1 MSYIGNVSD
10 LECDKNEFS
19 RPRPAG
25 IVTKMAA
32 HKLSSEPKWTDK
44 REDDSD
50 SEVSSPDNFL
60 TKGAF
65 LLTPSYELSMERAAL
80 ICEKMSFKGCFSL
93 TKTATGIL
101 FKFSHPDDYQ
111 AVFKKGF
118 HKVTGARF
126 YRKQTFSRSIAI
138 PCRPRKTFTLY
149 VLDVPEDLPVEDIR
163 HAMYKF
169 DSVVE
174 VVRLHIYS
182 SPSQAGGGAD
192 KVEGEQL
199 IQKPASPHPLP
210 FQTLRRAAMRSN
222 VQKPIDPKHTPT
234 HAHAHS
240 LARNSRP
247 ATNLSGSSSSAK
259 SLVSSSGG
267 GGGGSGGGGGGVGIV
282 GEAIEKAERPER
294 RELPPAVIRITL
306 ASMDEYNI
314 LLQNGLNFYDA
325 TFFPTE
331 ANISLKGAKI
341 DYKRRM
347 LDGSIPG
354 RVREL
359 LPVFDAAGFCK
370 LPAPT
375 SKLIKPPRS

>member
-1 MSYIGNVSD
+1 MSYIGNASD
-10 LECDKNEFS
+10 LECEKNEFP
-19 RPRPAG
+19 RPRPTG
-25 IVTKMAA
+25 LVTKMAA
-32 HKLSSEPKWTDK
+32 HKLSSEPKWVDK

-50 SEVSSPDNFL
+50 SEISSPDNFL
-60 TKGAF
+60 TKD
-65 LLTPSYELSMERAAL
+65 
-80 ICEKMSFKGCFSL
+80 
-93 TKTATGIL
+93 
-101 FKFSHPDDYQ
+101 PDDYQ

-126 YRKQTFSRSIAI
+126 YRKIAI

-182 SPSQAGGGAD
+182 SPGMASSSSGGGGSSAD
-192 KVEGEQL
+192 KGVEGELIHHTQIQL
-199 IQKPASPHPLP
+199 PNPSPM
-210 FQTLRRAAMRSN
+210 QTLRRAAFR
-222 VQKPIDPKHTPT
+222 
-234 HAHAHS
+234 
-240 LARNSRP
+240 
-247 ATNLSGSSSSAK
+247 SSSSVGK
-259 SLVSSSGG
+259 SV
-267 GGGGSGGGGGGVGIV
+267 VGD
-282 GEAIEKAERPER
+282 AIEKAERPER

-325 TFFPTE
+325 TFFPTD

-370 LPAPT
+370 LPPPT

>member
-1 MSYIGNVSD
+1 MSFLGNTSD
-10 LECDKNEFS
+10 LECEKNEF
-19 RPRPAG
+19 PRQRSTG
-25 IVTKMAA
+25 IVTKVAA
-32 HKLSSEPKWTDK
+32 HKLSAEPKWADK

-80 ICEKMSFKGCFSL
+80 ICEKMAFKGCFSL

-126 YRKQTFSRSIAI
+126 YRKVSPPTHTHISSDWKGIMGHKIAI

-182 SPSQAGGGAD
+182 S
-192 KVEGEQL
+192 L
-199 IQKPASPHPLP
+199 ASN
-210 FQTLRRAAMRSN
+210 AANASSAS
-222 VQKPIDPKHTPT
+222 V
-234 HAHAHS
+234 AA
-240 LARNSRP
+240 
-247 ATNLSGSSSSAK
+247 SSSSAGGDKGVEGTSK
-259 SLVSSSGG
+259 SV
-267 GGGGSGGGGGGVGIV
+267 GSVVGD
-282 GEAIEKAERPER
+282 AIEKAERPER
-294 RELPPAVIRITL
+294 RELPPAVIRVTL

-370 LPAPT
+370 LPPPT

>member
-10 LECDKNEFS
+10 VECDKNEFS

-32 HKLSSEPKWTDK
+32 HKLSSEPKWSDK

-192 KVEGEQL
+192 KVEG
-199 IQKPASPHPLP
+199 
-210 FQTLRRAAMRSN
+210 
-222 VQKPIDPKHTPT
+222 
-234 HAHAHS
+234 
-240 LARNSRP
+240 
-247 ATNLSGSSSSAK
+247 SSSSAK
-259 SLVSSSGG
+259 SLVSSS

>member
-1 MSYIGNVSD
+1 MSFGNIGNTSD
-10 LECDKNEFS
+10 LECEKNEYPRQ
-19 RPRPAG
+19 RPTG
-25 IVTKMAA
+25 IVTKLAA

-126 YRKQTFSRSIAI
+126 YRKQSFSRSIAI

-149 VLDVPEDLPVEDIR
+149 VLDVPEDLPVEDVR

-182 SPSQAGGGAD
+182 SPS
-192 KVEGEQL
+192 
-199 IQKPASPHPLP
+199 SSSSS
-210 FQTLRRAAMRSN
+210 SN
-222 VQKPIDPKHTPT
+222 V
-234 HAHAHS
+234 
-240 LARNSRP
+240 NSN
-247 ATNLSGSSSSAK
+247 ASSSAAAAAAAAASAEKGAEGGSKILGSLSGS
-259 SLVSSSGG
+259 V
-267 GGGGSGGGGGGVGIV
+267 VGD
-282 GEAIEKAERPER
+282 AIDKAERPER

-331 ANISLKGAKI
+331 ANISLKGARI

-370 LPAPT
+370 LPPPT

>member
-1 MSYIGNVSD
+1 MSFLGNTSD
-10 LECDKNEFS
+10 LECEKNEFPRQ
-19 RPRPAG
+19 RPTG
-25 IVTKMAA
+25 IITKVAA
-32 HKLSSEPKWTDK
+32 HKLSAEPKWTDK

-80 ICEKMSFKGCFSL
+80 ICEKMAFKGCFSL

-126 YRKQTFSRSIAI
+126 YRKIAI

-182 SPSQAGGGAD
+182 S
-192 KVEGEQL
+192 L
-199 IQKPASPHPLP
+199 ASN
-210 FQTLRRAAMRSN
+210 AA
-222 VQKPIDPKHTPT
+222 
-234 HAHAHS
+234 
-240 LARNSRP
+240 
-247 ATNLSGSSSSAK
+247 SSSSA
-259 SLVSSSGG
+259 VAASSSSAGG
-267 GGGGSGGGGGGVGIV
+267 DKGVEGVSKSVGSVVGD
-282 GEAIEKAERPER
+282 AIEKAERPER
-294 RELPPAVIRITL
+294 RELPPAVIRVTL

-370 LPAPT
+370 LPPPT

>member
-1 MSYIGNVSD
+1 MSFLGNTSD
-10 LECDKNEFS
+10 LECEKNEFPRQ
-19 RPRPAG
+19 RPSG
-25 IVTKMAA
+25 IITKVAA
-32 HKLSSEPKWTDK
+32 HKLSAEPKWTDK

-80 ICEKMSFKGCFSL
+80 ICEKMAFKGCFSL

-126 YRKQTFSRSIAI
+126 YRKIAI

-182 SPSQAGGGAD
+182 SLASNAANPTSSSAVAASSSSGGGD
-192 KVEGEQL
+192 KGVEGEQ
-199 IQKPASPHPLP
+199 IQLLHTPT
-210 FQTLRRAAMRSN
+210 QTLRRAALRS
-222 VQKPIDPKHTPT
+222 VSK
-234 HAHAHS
+234 S
-240 LARNSRP
+240 V
-247 ATNLSGSSSSAK
+247 GS
-259 SLVSSSGG
+259 V
-267 GGGGSGGGGGGVGIV
+267 VGD
-282 GEAIEKAERPER
+282 AIEKAERPER
-294 RELPPAVIRITL
+294 RELPPAVIRVTL

-370 LPAPT
+370 LPPPT

>member
-1 MSYIGNVSD
+1 MSYIGNASD
-10 LECDKNEFS
+10 LECEKNEFP
-19 RPRPAG
+19 RPRPTG
-25 IVTKMAA
+25 LVTKMAA
-32 HKLSSEPKWTDK
+32 HKLSSEPKWVDK

-50 SEVSSPDNFL
+50 SEISSPDNFL

-101 FKFSHPDDYQ
+101 FKFSDPDDYQ

-126 YRKQTFSRSIAI
+126 YRKIAI

-182 SPSQAGGGAD
+182 SPGMASSSSGGGGSSAD
-192 KVEGEQL
+192 KGVEGELIHHTQIQL
-199 IQKPASPHPLP
+199 PNPSPM
-210 FQTLRRAAMRSN
+210 QTLRRAAFR
-222 VQKPIDPKHTPT
+222 
-234 HAHAHS
+234 
-240 LARNSRP
+240 
-247 ATNLSGSSSSAK
+247 SSSSVGK
-259 SLVSSSGG
+259 SV
-267 GGGGSGGGGGGVGIV
+267 VGD
-282 GEAIEKAERPER
+282 AIEKAERPER

-325 TFFPTE
+325 TFFPTD

-370 LPAPT
+370 LPPPT

>member
-1 MSYIGNVSD
+1 MSFLGNTSD
-10 LECDKNEFS
+10 LECEKNEFPRQ
-19 RPRPAG
+19 RPTG
-25 IVTKMAA
+25 IITKVAA
-32 HKLSSEPKWTDK
+32 HKLSAEPKWTDK

-80 ICEKMSFKGCFSL
+80 ICEKMAFKGCFSL

-126 YRKQTFSRSIAI
+126 YRKIAI

-182 SPSQAGGGAD
+182 S
-192 KVEGEQL
+192 L
-199 IQKPASPHPLP
+199 ASN
-210 FQTLRRAAMRSN
+210 AANASSSA
-222 VQKPIDPKHTPT
+222 V
-234 HAHAHS
+234 AA
-240 LARNSRP
+240 
-247 ATNLSGSSSSAK
+247 SSSSAGGDKGVEGVSK
-259 SLVSSSGG
+259 SV
-267 GGGGSGGGGGGVGIV
+267 GSVVGD
-282 GEAIEKAERPER
+282 AIEKAERPER
-294 RELPPAVIRITL
+294 RELPPAVIRVTL

-370 LPAPT
+370 LPPPT

>member
-1 MSYIGNVSD
+1 MSFLGNTSD
-10 LECDKNEFS
+10 LECEKNEF
-19 RPRPAG
+19 PRQRSTG
-25 IVTKMAA
+25 IVTKVAA
-32 HKLSSEPKWTDK
+32 HKLSAEPKWTDK

-80 ICEKMSFKGCFSL
+80 ICEKMAFKGCFSL

-126 YRKQTFSRSIAI
+126 YRKVSPPTHTHISSDWKGIMGHKIAI

-182 SPSQAGGGAD
+182 S
-192 KVEGEQL
+192 L
-199 IQKPASPHPLP
+199 ASN
-210 FQTLRRAAMRSN
+210 AANASSAS
-222 VQKPIDPKHTPT
+222 V
-234 HAHAHS
+234 AA
-240 LARNSRP
+240 
-247 ATNLSGSSSSAK
+247 SSSSAGGDKGVEGTSK
-259 SLVSSSGG
+259 SV
-267 GGGGSGGGGGGVGIV
+267 GSVVGD
-282 GEAIEKAERPER
+282 AIEKAERPER
-294 RELPPAVIRITL
+294 RELPPAVIRVTL

-370 LPAPT
+370 LPPPT

>member
-1 MSYIGNVSD
+1 MSYIGNTSD
-10 LECDKNEFS
+10 LECEKNEFP
-19 RPRPAG
+19 RPRPSG
-25 IVTKMAA
+25 IVTKVAA
-32 HKLSSEPKWTDK
+32 HKLSSEPKWADK
-44 REDDSD
+44 RDDDSD
-50 SEVSSPDNFL
+50 SEVSTPDNFL

-126 YRKQTFSRSIAI
+126 YRKIAI

-182 SPSQAGGGAD
+182 SITSSGGE
-192 KVEGEQL
+192 KSVEGEQ
-199 IQKPASPHPLP
+199 
-210 FQTLRRAAMRSN
+210 TVRRSAIRSN
-222 VQKPIDPKHTPT
+222 VQ
-234 HAHAHS
+234 S
-240 LARNSRP
+240 
-247 ATNLSGSSSSAK
+247 
-259 SLVSSSGG
+259 V
-267 GGGGSGGGGGGVGIV
+267 GGVGGDV
-282 GEAIEKAERPER
+282 LDKPDRLEK

-370 LPAPT
+370 LPPPT

>member
-1 MSYIGNVSD
+1 MSFLGNTSD
-10 LECDKNEFS
+10 LECEKNEF
-19 RPRPAG
+19 PRQRSTG
-25 IVTKMAA
+25 IVTKVAA
-32 HKLSSEPKWTDK
+32 HKLSAEPKWTDK

-80 ICEKMSFKGCFSL
+80 ICEKMAFKGCFSL

-126 YRKQTFSRSIAI
+126 YRKVSPPTHTHISSDWKGIMGHKIAI

-182 SPSQAGGGAD
+182 S
-192 KVEGEQL
+192 L
-199 IQKPASPHPLP
+199 ASN
-210 FQTLRRAAMRSN
+210 AANASSAA
-222 VQKPIDPKHTPT
+222 V
-234 HAHAHS
+234 AA
-240 LARNSRP
+240 
-247 ATNLSGSSSSAK
+247 SSSSAGGDKGVEGTSK
-259 SLVSSSGG
+259 SV
-267 GGGGSGGGGGGVGIV
+267 GSVVGD
-282 GEAIEKAERPER
+282 AIEKAERPER
-294 RELPPAVIRITL
+294 RELPPAVIRVTL

-370 LPAPT
+370 LPPPT

>member
-1 MSYIGNVSD
+1 MSFLGNTSD
-10 LECDKNEFS
+10 LECEKNEF
-19 RPRPAG
+19 PRQRSTG
-25 IVTKMAA
+25 IVTKVAA
-32 HKLSSEPKWTDK
+32 HKLSAEPKWTDK

-80 ICEKMSFKGCFSL
+80 ICEKMAFKGCFSL

-126 YRKQTFSRSIAI
+126 YRKIAI

-182 SPSQAGGGAD
+182 SLASNAANASSSSVAAGSSSAGGD
-192 KVEGEQL
+192 KGVEGEQ
-199 IQKPASPHPLP
+199 IQLLHTPT
-210 FQTLRRAAMRSN
+210 QTLRRAALRSTSKS
-222 VQKPIDPKHTPT
+222 V
-234 HAHAHS
+234 
-240 LARNSRP
+240 
-247 ATNLSGSSSSAK
+247 GS
-259 SLVSSSGG
+259 V
-267 GGGGSGGGGGGVGIV
+267 VGD
-282 GEAIEKAERPER
+282 AIEKAERPER

-370 LPAPT
+370 LPPPT

>member
-1 MSYIGNVSD
+1 MSFLGNTSD
-10 LECDKNEFS
+10 LECEKNEFP
-19 RPRPAG
+19 RPRSTGG
-25 IVTKMAA
+25 IVTKVAA
-32 HKLSSEPKWTDK
+32 HKLSSEPKWADK

-126 YRKQTFSRSIAI
+126 YRKVSFKHFPLPLSTVLSSVSGLFPQIAI

-182 SPSQAGGGAD
+182 SLASSNATGGSSGVGGSSSTGGGD
-192 KVEGEQL
+192 KGVEGEQL
-199 IQKPASPHPLP
+199 QLLHTPT
-210 FQTLRRAAMRSN
+210 QTLRRAALRSTSKS
-222 VQKPIDPKHTPT
+222 V
-234 HAHAHS
+234 
-240 LARNSRP
+240 
-247 ATNLSGSSSSAK
+247 GS
-259 SLVSSSGG
+259 V
-267 GGGGSGGGGGGVGIV
+267 VGD
-282 GEAIEKAERPER
+282 AIEKAERPER
-294 RELPPAVIRITL
+294 RELPPAVIRVTL

-325 TFFPTE
+325 TFFPTD

-370 LPAPT
+370 LPPPT

>member
-1 MSYIGNVSD
+1 MSFLGNTSD
-10 LECDKNEFS
+10 LECEKNEFPRQ
-19 RPRPAG
+19 RPSG
-25 IVTKMAA
+25 IVTKVAA
-32 HKLSSEPKWTDK
+32 HKLSAEPKWTDK
-44 REDDSD
+44 REEDSD

-80 ICEKMSFKGCFSL
+80 ICEKMAFKGCFSL

-126 YRKQTFSRSIAI
+126 YRKIAI

-182 SPSQAGGGAD
+182 SLASNAANASASSVAASSSSAGGGGD
-192 KVEGEQL
+192 KGVEGEQ
-199 IQKPASPHPLP
+199 IQLLHTPT
-210 FQTLRRAAMRSN
+210 QTLRRAALRSTSKS
-222 VQKPIDPKHTPT
+222 V
-234 HAHAHS
+234 
-240 LARNSRP
+240 
-247 ATNLSGSSSSAK
+247 GS
-259 SLVSSSGG
+259 V
-267 GGGGSGGGGGGVGIV
+267 VGD
-282 GEAIEKAERPER
+282 AIEKAERPER

-370 LPAPT
+370 LPPPT

>member
-1 MSYIGNVSD
+1 MSFIGNTSD
-10 LECDKNEFS
+10 LECEKNEFP
-19 RPRPAG
+19 RPRSTG
-25 IVTKMAA
+25 IVTKVAA
-32 HKLSSEPKWTDK
+32 HKLSAEPKWVDK
-44 REDDSD
+44 REEDSD

-182 SPSQAGGGAD
+182 SLGTGG
-192 KVEGEQL
+192 
-199 IQKPASPHPLP
+199 S
-210 FQTLRRAAMRSN
+210 S
-222 VQKPIDPKHTPT
+222 
-234 HAHAHS
+234 
-240 LARNSRP
+240 
-247 ATNLSGSSSSAK
+247 ATVATSSSAGVDKGVEGTSK
-259 SLVSSSGG
+259 SV
-267 GGGGSGGGGGGVGIV
+267 GSVVGD
-282 GEAIEKAERPER
+282 AIEKAERPER

-370 LPAPT
+370 LPPPT

>member
-1 MSYIGNVSD
+1 MSYLGNTSD
-10 LECDKNEFS
+10 LESEKMEFG
-19 RPRPAG
+19 RNRKTN
-25 IVTKMAA
+25 IVSKLQA
-32 HKLSSEPKWTDK
+32 HKISSEPKWSNK
-44 REDDSD
+44 HEDDSD
-50 SEVSSPDNFL
+50 SVSTNENFL

-93 TKTATGIL
+93 TKTASGIL

-111 AVFKKGF
+111 AVYKKGF

-126 YRKQTFSRSIAI
+126 YRKIAI

-163 HAMYKF
+163 HALYKF

-174 VVRLHIYS
+174 VVRLHKYQNPTPIHF
-182 SPSQAGGGAD
+182 PE
-192 KVEGEQL
+192 K
-199 IQKPASPHPLP
+199 
-210 FQTLRRAAMRSN
+210 N
-222 VQKPIDPKHTPT
+222 VD
-234 HAHAHS
+234 A
-240 LARNSRP
+240 
-247 ATNLSGSSSSAK
+247 SSAPK
-259 SLVSSSGG
+259 SDGTDKT
-267 GGGGSGGGGGGVGIV
+267 
-282 GEAIEKAERPER
+282 ERIEKK
-294 RELPPAVIRITL
+294 ELPPAVVRVTL
-306 ASMDEYNI
+306 ASLDEYNI

-331 ANISLKGAKI
+331 TNISLKGAKI
-341 DYKRRM
+341 EYKRRM

-370 LPAPT
+370 LTPPI
-375 SKLIKPPRS
+375 SKLIKPPRA